1 MGCPHNQTAR
11 NPVFHGANTNH
22 RLQQQRHAMELAQV
36 RPQRSPW
43 GAPPP
48 YPQQVDGGGV

>member
-22 RLQQQRHAMELAQV
+22 RLQRERHAMELAQV

-43 GAPPP
+43 GAYPP
-48 YPQQVDGGGV
+48 YPRQGDGGGL